1 MTRLSILMPVFN
13 EAATVERAINEV
25 LDTELPVE
33 TELVIVDDGSTDAT
47 AEILQRRDWPEEV
60 RIFRHDR
67 NAGKGMAVRTAL
79 RHANGEFSTIFDAD
93 LEYNP
98 DSLNKILPPLLSG
111 EFNAVFGIRAFTG
124 HTSHSFLYVMG
135 NRFVTLFANVL
146 FNVYIADLMTCH
158 KAIRTDVF
166 RSLALRS
173 RGFDIEAEITARLL
187 QQGERIYE
195 VPIGY
200 KARSAEEGK
209 KLRAM
214 DGFRVLRTLMRCRLT
229 PPHRTNA
236 PAVANSRIPQSSA
249 APKRVKNR

>member
-1 MTRLSILMPVFN
+1 MARLSILMPVFN

-33 TELVIVDDGSTDAT
+33 PELVIVDDGSTDAT
-47 AEILQRRDWPEEV
+47 ADILRRRDWPEEV
-60 RIFRHDR
+60 RIYRHER
-67 NAGKGMAVRTAL
+67 NGGKGMAVRTAL
-79 RHANGEFSTIFDAD
+79 SHATGEFSTIFDAD
-93 LEYNP
+93 LEYSP

-158 KAIRTDVF
+158 KAIQTDLF
-166 RSLALRS
+166 RSLELRS

-200 KARSAEEGK
+200 KARSAAEGK
-209 KLRAM
+209 KLTAM

-229 PPHRTNA
+229 PPRRAQVRTG
-236 PAVANSRIPQSSA
+236 ANSRIPQASA
-249 APKRVKNR
+249 TPERIKHR